1 MGPHP
6 LAPSPTPSLPPGEGE
21 TARIDYVSPL
31 PPVRSGISDYSVD
44 LLPHLATRA
53 DVRLIH
59 LPGQPVAPEVAAR
72 WPLVEAVETGHDAQG
87 PRIPL
92 YQMGNNRYHD
102 GVVDLALRLPGVL
115 TLHDVVL
122 HHLLLDVTLGR
133 GLFAPYVERLTRD
146 HGWVGHA
153 AAVIKRWGAY
163 GDAAVFALPAHRTL
177 LRRQRGVLVHSRWAA
192 ELIAEEDPAIRVRAI
207 DMGIPLPPPAD
218 PEAGRR
224 LRRRFGLPEGAP
236 VLGSFGFQ
244 TPIKRT
250 AAVVRALAA
259 PGLERVHLLVVGE
272 VSPAVDLVGEARRAG
287 VADRVHLT
295 DFLPYEDF
303 EASIAAVDL
312 CLNLR
317 YPTAGETSAS
327 LLRVMA
333 LGRPA
338 VVSDY
343 AQFTDLPETVALR
356 VPLGEEG
363 TDDEPAAL
371 AACLRELLAHPERLR
386 AMGAAA
392 REHVRTRHD
401 PERSADA
408 VIAAVREWQDL
419 APPGDLGEAPEI
431 PSPSSLA
438 WGKLDGEMDVAGA
451 ELPWPEGERR
461 TLRIR
466 LRNRGF
472 ARWLAGE
479 RGPGGVAVV
488 VKLFVDGEDLLANRR
503 WLALPRDLAPGEEAV
518 FEADVRRPPGPPGSA
533 HLWIEPH
540 LFGGL
545 GISKYGGPRWERYL

>member
-1 MGPHP
+1 VI
-6 LAPSPTPSLPPGEGE
+6 
-21 TARIDYVSPL
+21 RIDYVSPL
-31 PPVRSGISDYSVD
+31 PPVRSGIADYSVD
-44 LLPHLATRA
+44 LLPHLAA
-53 DVRLIH
+53 QDGVSDLRLIH

-72 WPLVEAVETGHDAQG
+72 WTLAAAEEAGLDG
-87 PRIPL
+87 RIPL
-92 YQMGNNRYHD
+92 YQMGNNRYHE
-102 GVVDLALRLPGVL
+102 GVAALAMRLPGVL

-133 GLFAPYVERLTRD
+133 GLFDPYIERLARD
-146 HGWVGHA
+146 HGWAGRA
-153 AAVIKRWGAY
+153 AGLVKRWGAY
-163 GDAAVFALPAHRTL
+163 GDAAVFALPAHRAL
-177 LRRQRGVLVHSRWAA
+177 LRRQRGVLVHSAWAA
-192 ELIAEEDPAIRVRAI
+192 GVIAEEDPEIRVRAI

-218 PEAGRR
+218 PAAGRR
-224 LRRRFGLPEGAP
+224 LRRRFGLPEDGP

-250 AAVVRALAA
+250 AAVIHALAA

-272 VSPAVDLVGEARRAG
+272 VSPAVDLEGEARRAG

-333 LGRPA
+333 LGCPA
-338 VVSDY
+338 IVSDY
-343 AQFTDLPETVALR
+343 AQFADLPETVALR
-356 VPLGEEG
+356 VPLGDGESE
-363 TDDEPAAL
+363 AL
-371 AACLRELLAHPERLR
+371 AARLRELLGHPETLR
-386 AMGAAA
+386 AMGVAA

-401 PERSADA
+401 PARSAAA
-408 VIAAVREWQDL
+408 VVAAVREWREL
-419 APPGDLGEAPEI
+419 PPPGDLPADRAEP
-431 PSPSSLA
+431 PPSSLA
-438 WGKLDGEMDVAGA
+438 WGRLDGEMDVAGA
-451 ELPWPEGERR
+451 EPPWPEGECR

-479 RGPGGVAVV
+479 KGPGGVAVV
-488 VKLFVDGEDLLANRR
+488 VKLFVDGEDLLAHRR
-503 WLALPRDLAPGEEAV
+503 WLALPHDLAPGEEAV
-518 FEADVRRPPGPPGSA
+518 FETEVRRPPGPPGSA

-545 GISKYGGPRWERYL
+545 GISKYGGPFWERRL